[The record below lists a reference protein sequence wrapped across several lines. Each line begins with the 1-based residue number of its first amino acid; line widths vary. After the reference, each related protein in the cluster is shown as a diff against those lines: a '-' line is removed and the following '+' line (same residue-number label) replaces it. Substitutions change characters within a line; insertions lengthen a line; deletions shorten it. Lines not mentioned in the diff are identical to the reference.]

1 MLTISNDDCLKRV
14 HLTNGTILNHIYDLR
29 SNQPNTLFSII
40 MFTFQSSSF
49 IREDNLNIWLFLKG
63 SEGSMIA

>member
-1 MLTISNDDCLKRV
+1 MLTISNDDCLKCV
-14 HLTNGTILNHIYDLR
+14 HLTNDTILNHIYDLR